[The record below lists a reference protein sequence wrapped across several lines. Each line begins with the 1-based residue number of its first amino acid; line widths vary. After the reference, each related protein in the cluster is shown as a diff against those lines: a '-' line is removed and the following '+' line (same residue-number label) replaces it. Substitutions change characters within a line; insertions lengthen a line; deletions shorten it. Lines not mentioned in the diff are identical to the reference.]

1 MTTAI
6 EKHGED
12 LHREVDIVI
21 EKLKSD
27 LTEMESEYLAVYY
40 KLEAEITHMITE
52 IKKSIAHQKKLLRS
66 NDVTL
71 VFAYKSRNVEFKRL
85 PPKLTVTLPSFT
97 PPKINKEQ
105 IYEQFGSLSV
115 LSIKTEDQDNSITAI
130 KTEYVQSN
138 ELRSVSCLSDD
149 QIWTCGGDK
158 TMRLYNLQGELVK
171 SVETM
176 SGNIPQDITVSKSG
190 ELVYTDCEESTV
202 NILKKKKI
210 QKTS

>member
-71 VFAYKSRNVEFKRL
+71 VFAYKSRNDEFKRL